1 MHVTLS
7 PVWRYC
13 RCTWRQDAMSLASLA
28 AQSDSGQYH
37 SLEAI
42 SGVEPSPYFSG
53 AAPCPRNVQA

>member
-37 SLEAI
+37 CLDVM
-42 SGVEPSPYFSG
+42 SGVEPSPLCSG
-53 AAPCPRNVQA
+53 VAPWPRNVQA